1 MYIPLSSLETN
12 GYCPMGFLQ
21 PGHGSLIQLSGWYQL
36 NDTASPPY
44 RGQSGTLGK
53 GRQGKKGDQV
63 VVPCTSYPIFPGTL
77 VCFVRA
83 TTPSSGQESE
93 SSRNSRCL
101 LPSNSFQVA
110 KRNWPSVINGCGL
123 LVGSISNSGS
133 PQLPWKD
140 SGTFYQ
146 KFQ

>member
-1 MYIPLSSLETN
+1 MSTSHVVVYLECGGLELYIPLSSLETN

-63 VVPCTSYPIFPGTL
+63 VVPCTSYPIFQAL
-77 VCFVRA
+77 WYVLFVPLLHPAARSLKA
-83 TTPSSGQESE
+83 PEIPAACCLQTA
-93 SSRNSRCL
+93 SRWLN
-101 LPSNSFQVA
+101 VT
-110 KRNWPSVINGCGL
+110 GL
-123 LVGSISNSGS
+123 LLSTGVGC
-133 PQLPWKD
+133 W
-140 SGTFYQ
+140 
-146 KFQ
+146 